1 VLILLKKMQLNDTI
15 NLNGL
20 KQSIYYLAK
29 INASTFSQSDLNRI
43 INIYYKQAQ
52 SAIRG
57 INEDFFMDIATTD
70 LVANTGG
77 TYPNE
82 YPLPS
87 DYEKIKQ
94 IQVAFTP
101 SNPAAPLS
109 TEYQVLN
116 LIGQESISDP
126 SAAITDPTAVILDNS
141 FLLYPDPSVTTGLT
155 LPVTKGIKVFYIA
168 KQPDLVNDGDT
179 PNIFSDY
186 HDVIVWGSLIDI
198 AVRLGNPTL
207 LSEASAMFTKR
218 MNEMK
223 SYASGRVLELS
234 SPYADSQ
241 SLGGWIYLH
250 GRNSMS

>member
-1 VLILLKKMQLNDTI
+1 MILNDTI
-15 NLNGL
+15 NLNGI
-20 KQSIYYLAK
+20 KQDLYFKAK

-43 INIYYKQAQ
+43 VNTYYKQAQ

-57 INEDFFMDIATTD
+57 VNEDFFMEIATTD

-82 YPLPS
+82 YPFPS

-101 SNPAAPLS
+101 ANPNSPLS
-109 TEYQVLN
+109 TEFQVLN
-116 LIGQESISDP
+116 MIGQESISDP
-126 SAAITDPTAVILDNS
+126 SVEITTPTAVILDKS
-141 FLLYPDPSVTTGLT
+141 FLLYPDPSTSNLT
-155 LPVTKGIKVFYIA
+155 LPVKGGIKMFYISQ
-168 KQPDLVNDGDT
+168 QPDLVNDSDI

-223 SYASGRVLELS
+223 AYASGRVLELG

-241 SLGGWIYLH
+241 SLGGWSFLH
-250 GRNSMS
+250 GRNQMS

>member
-1 VLILLKKMQLNDTI
+1 MQLNDTSTT
-15 NLNGL
+15 LNGI
-20 KQSIYYLAK
+20 KQDLFFKAK
-29 INASTFSQSDLNRI
+29 ITDSTFSTGDINRI
-43 INIYYKQAQ
+43 INNYYKKAQA
-52 SAIRG
+52 AIRG
-57 INEDFFMDIATTD
+57 VNEDFFMDIATAN

-82 YPLPS
+82 YPLPT

-101 SNPAAPLS
+101 ANPAAPLS

-126 SAAITDPTAVILDNS
+126 SVAITIPTAVVLDNS
-141 FLLYPDPSVTTGLT
+141 FLLYPDQSVATGLT

-168 KQPDLVNDGDT
+168 KQPDLVNDSDT

-207 LSEASAMFTKR
+207 LGEASAMYEKR
-218 MNEMK
+218 MEEMK
-223 SYASGRVLELS
+223 SYAGGRVLELS

-241 SLGGWIYLH
+241 SLGGWDYTFGKNQL
-250 GRNSMS
+250 S

>member
-1 VLILLKKMQLNDTI
+1 MQLNDTI
-15 NLNGL
+15 NLNGI
-20 KQSIYYLAK
+20 KQDLYFKAK
-29 INASTFSQSDLNRI
+29 ITANTFSQSDLNRI

-52 SAIRG
+52 AAIRG
-57 INEDFFMDIATTD
+57 VNEDFFMDIATTN

-101 SNPAAPLS
+101 ANPAAPLS

-126 SAAITDPTAVILDNS
+126 SVAITTPTAIILDNS
-141 FLLYPDPSVTTGLT
+141 FLLEPDPSTSNNLT
-155 LPVTKGIKVFYIA
+155 LPVTKGVKVFYIA

-207 LSEASAMFTKR
+207 LGEASAMFTKR

-223 SYASGRVLELS
+223 AYASGRVLELS

-241 SLGGWIYLH
+241 SLGGWIYPH
-250 GRNSMS
+250 GQSSMS

>member
-1 VLILLKKMQLNDTI
+1 MQLNDTI
-15 NLNGL
+15 NLNGI

-29 INASTFSQSDLNRI
+29 INASTFSQLDLNRI
-43 INIYYKQAQ
+43 INTYYKQAQ

-57 INEDFFMDIATTD
+57 INEDFFMEIATTD

-101 SNPAAPLS
+101 ANPNSPLS
-109 TEYQVLN
+109 TEFQVVN
-116 LIGQESISDP
+116 IIGQESISDP
-126 SAAITDPTAVILDNS
+126 SATITTPTAVMLDKS
-141 FLLYPDPSVTTGLT
+141 FLLYPDPSITTRLT
-155 LPVTKGIKVFYIA
+155 LPVKGGIKMFYISQ
-168 KQPDLVNDGDT
+168 QPDLVNDSDI

-241 SLGGWIYLH
+241 SLGGWSFLH

>member
-1 VLILLKKMQLNDTI
+1 MILNDTI

-29 INASTFSQSDLNRI
+29 INASTFSQADLNRI

-57 INEDFFMDIATTD
+57 INEDFFMDIATAN

-82 YPLPS
+82 YPLPA

-101 SNPAAPLS
+101 ANINNPLS
-109 TEYQVLN
+109 TEYQVIN

-126 SAAITDPTAVILDNS
+126 SVAITTPTAVILDNS
-141 FLLYPDPSVTTGLT
+141 FMLYPDPSISNNP
-155 LPVTKGIKVFYIA
+155 LPVTKGIKIFYIT
-168 KQPDLVNDGDT
+168 KQSDLVNDSDV

-207 LSEASAMFTKR
+207 LGEASSMFTKR
-218 MNEMK
+218 MAEMK
-223 SYASGRVLELS
+223 EYAGGRVLELS
-234 SPYADSQ
+234 SPYADGQ
-241 SLGGWIYLH
+241 SLGGWDYTH
-250 GRNSMS
+250 GKSSMS

>member
-1 VLILLKKMQLNDTI
+1 MQLNDTSTT
-15 NLNGL
+15 LNGL
-20 KQSIYYLAK
+20 KQSIFYLAK
-29 INASTFSQSDLNRI
+29 ITANTFSTGDLNRI

-52 SAIRG
+52 AAIRG
-57 INEDFFMDIATTD
+57 INEDFFMEIATTD

-101 SNPAAPLS
+101 ASPATPLS
-109 TEYQVLN
+109 TEFQVLN
-116 LIGQESISDP
+116 MIGQESISDP
-126 SAAITDPTAVILDNS
+126 SVAITIPTAVILDNS

-155 LPVTKGIKVFYIA
+155 LPVTKGIKIFYIA
-168 KQPDLVNDGDT
+168 KQADLVNDGDT

-207 LSEASAMFTKR
+207 LGEASAMFTKR

-223 SYASGRVLELS
+223 AYASGRVLELS

-241 SLGGWIYLH
+241 SLGGWAFPH

>member
-1 VLILLKKMQLNDTI
+1 MILNDTI

-29 INASTFSQSDLNRI
+29 INASTFSQADLNRI

-57 INEDFFMDIATTD
+57 INEDFFMDIATAN

-82 YPLPS
+82 YPLPA

-101 SNPAAPLS
+101 ANINNPLS

-126 SAAITDPTAVILDNS
+126 SVAITTPTAVILDNS
-141 FLLYPDPSVTTGLT
+141 FMLYPDPSTSTYP
-155 LPVTKGIKVFYIA
+155 LPVTKGIKIFYIT
-168 KQPDLVNDGDT
+168 KQSDLVNDSDV

-207 LSEASAMFTKR
+207 LGEASSMFTKR
-218 MNEMK
+218 MAEMK
-223 SYASGRVLELS
+223 SYAGGRVLELS
-234 SPYADSQ
+234 SPYADGQ
-241 SLGGWIYLH
+241 SLGGWIYPH
-250 GRNSMS
+250 GQSSMS

>member
-1 VLILLKKMQLNDTI
+1 MQLNDTI
-15 NLNGL
+15 NLNGI
-20 KQSIYYLAK
+20 KQDLYFKAK
-29 INASTFSQSDLNRI
+29 ITASTFSTGDINRI
-43 INIYYKQAQ
+43 INNYYKKAQA
-52 SAIRG
+52 AIRG
-57 INEDFFMDIATTD
+57 VNEDFFMDIATAN

-87 DYEKIKQ
+87 DYEKVKQ

-101 SNPAAPLS
+101 ANPAAPLS
-109 TEYQVLN
+109 TEYEVLN

-141 FLLYPDPSVTTGLT
+141 FLLYPDPSVTNLT

-168 KQPDLVNDGDT
+168 KQPDLVNDSDT

-207 LSEASAMFTKR
+207 LGEASAMYEKR
-218 MNEMK
+218 MAEMK
-223 SYASGRVLELS
+223 SYAGGRVLELS

-241 SLGGWIYLH
+241 SLGGWIYPH
-250 GRNSMS
+250 GQNSMS

>member
-1 VLILLKKMQLNDTI
+1 MQLNDTSTT
-15 NLNGL
+15 LNGIL
-20 KQSIYYLAK
+20 QDLYFKAK
-29 INASTFSQSDLNRI
+29 INASTFATGDLKRI
-43 INIYYKQAQ
+43 INTYYKQAQ
-52 SAIRG
+52 AAIRG
-57 INEDFFMDIATTD
+57 INEDFFMEISTTD

-87 DYEKIKQ
+87 DYEKVKQ

-101 SNPAAPLS
+101 ASVTAPLS

-116 LIGQESISDP
+116 IVGQESISDP
-126 SAAITDPTAVILDNS
+126 SVAITTPTAVILDNS
-141 FLLYPDPSVTTGLT
+141 FLIYPDPSTTTGLT
-155 LPVTKGIKVFYIA
+155 LPVTKGVKMFYIA
-168 KQPDLVNDGDT
+168 QQPDLVNDGDI

-207 LSEASAMFTKR
+207 LGEASAMFTKR

-223 SYASGRVLELS
+223 AYASGRVLELG

-241 SLGGWIYLH
+241 SLGGWNYLH
-250 GRNSMS
+250 GRNAMS